1 MPFFKD
7 IAERIGDYTLTLTIT
22 RDKGQLI
29 VMLVPKIEAKK
40 DDAIKE
46 IIPLTVK
53 GTPDQLDAGFI
64 LAISQ
69 GIQMTTGLQT
79 NIKEFEA
86 SIKKAEKKV
95 KGKDDKKPDTKAEST
110 VEGTDDEDPETDD
123 DNEVPFGDAD
133 VDKDTGEVK
142 TPTSSIPAPKTDPIK
157 PKSVEP
163 KAKEPAA
170 PKEPKPT
177 AASTT
182 ALTGQLM
189 RRTGDNGSN
198 KIGA

>member
-1 MPFFKD
+1 MSFFKELS
-7 IAERIGDYTLTLTIT
+7 ERIGDYTLTLTIT
-22 RDKGQLI
+22 KDKGQLI

-86 SIKKAEKKV
+86 SLKKAEKKV
-95 KGKDDKKPDTKAEST
+95 KGKDDKKPETKAEATSD
-110 VEGTDDEDPETDD
+110 GSDDDPDNDDE
-123 DNEVPFGDAD
+123 NEVPFGDAD
-133 VDKDTGEVK
+133 VDKETGEVK
-142 TPTSSIPAPKTDPIK
+142 TPTSSVPAPKVEPAK

-163 KAKEPAA
+163 KAKEPTA
-170 PKEPKPT
+170 PKEKETP
-177 AASTT
+177 ASTT
-182 ALTGQLM
+182 ALTGQITM
-189 RRTGDNGSN
+189 TADDEWD
-198 KIGA
+198 